1 MEKIMKDRT
10 PKILKEIKSV
20 IVPEVQ
26 YGVQK
31 SISYSQFSIF
41 SNCPHQWGLKY
52 RDGHKVYTP
61 SIHAVFGTALHTTIQ
76 QYLTLFYDE
85 SVAAADR
92 LDLNFILKE
101 SLRTE
106 YLLSKEKNNN
116 INFSTSS
123 ELSEFYEDGVNIIK
137 YIKTKKAKYFSK
149 RGWHLVGVELPL
161 NLQPNNTLDN
171 VRFIGFLDLVLYHED
186 TNTIKIVDIKTSTR
200 GWGDKEKKDEIKQS
214 QLILYKKLFAEQYNF
229 PVDNIEIEFF
239 ITRRKIFED
248 GDFPQKRIQEFIP
261 ASGKVKL
268 NKAGQ
273 LLDSFLNDVFN
284 TDGSYKQVD
293 LEKRPS
299 KNNCR
304 FCPYKDNSDL
314 CDQNEKPITI
324 PSFFQSM

>member
-1 MEKIMKDRT
+1 MKNKVIPT
-10 PKILKEIKSV
+10 VLKELKSI

-26 YGVQK
+26 YETQK
-31 SISYSQFSIF
+31 SVSYSQLSMF
-41 SNCPHQWGLKY
+41 SNCPHQWGLRY

-76 QYLTLFYDE
+76 HYLTLFYNE

-92 LDLNFILKE
+92 LDLNSLLKE
-101 SLRTE
+101 SLKNE
-106 YLLSKEKNNN
+106 YLASKEKNNN
-116 INFSTSS
+116 IDFSNSL
-123 ELSEFYEDGVNIIK
+123 ELNEFYNDGVNIIN

-161 NLQPNNTLDN
+161 SLQPNKSLNN
-171 VRFIGFLDLVLYHED
+171 IMFIGFLDLVLYHED
-186 TNTIKIVDIKTSTR
+186 TNTIKIIDIKTSTR
-200 GWGDKEKKDEIKQS
+200 GWGDKEKKDEVKQT

-239 ITRRKIFED
+239 ITRRKIFEE
-248 GDFPQKRIQEFIP
+248 GDYPQKRIQEFIP

-268 NKAGQ
+268 NKAGL
-273 LLDSFLNDVFN
+273 LLDGFLNEVFN
-284 TDGSYKQVD
+284 TDGTNKQVD

-299 KNNCR
+299 KHNCR

-314 CDQNEKPITI
+314 CDQNEKHVTTFA
-324 PSFFQSM
+324 FFQPT

>member
-1 MEKIMKDRT
+1 MKKKVIPT
-10 PKILKEIKSV
+10 VLKELKSV

-26 YGVQK
+26 YETQK
-31 SISYSQFSIF
+31 SVSYSQLSIF
-41 SNCPHQWGLKY
+41 SNCPHQWGLRY

-76 QYLTLFYDE
+76 HYLTLFYDE

-92 LDLNFILKE
+92 LDLSSLLKT
-101 SLRTE
+101 SLKTE
-106 YLLSKEKNNN
+106 YLASKEKNNN
-116 INFSTSS
+116 IDFSNPA
-123 ELSEFYEDGVNIIK
+123 ELNEFYNDGVNIIK

-149 RGWHLVGVELPL
+149 RGWYLVGVELPL
-161 NLQPNNTLDN
+161 SLQPNKSLNN
-171 VRFIGFLDLVLYHED
+171 IMFIGFLDLVLYHED

-200 GWGDKEKKDEIKQS
+200 GWGDKEKKDEVKQT

-239 ITRRKIFED
+239 ITRRKVFEE
-248 GDFPQKRIQEFIP
+248 GDYPQKRIQEFTP

-273 LLDSFLNDVFN
+273 LLDGFLNEVFN
-284 TDGSYKQVD
+284 TDGTNKQVD

-299 KNNCR
+299 KHNCR

-314 CDQNEKPITI
+314 CDQNEKPVKTI
-324 PSFFQSM
+324 SFFQ

>member
-1 MEKIMKDRT
+1 LAKNT

-26 YGVQK
+26 YETQK
-31 SISYSQFSIF
+31 SVSYSQLSMF
-41 SNCPHQWGLKY
+41 SNCPHQWGLRY

-76 QYLTLFYDE
+76 HYLTLFYDE

-92 LDLNFILKE
+92 LDLNSLLKT
-101 SLRTE
+101 SLKSE
-106 YLLSKEKNNN
+106 YLASKEKNNN
-116 INFSTSS
+116 IDFSNPA
-123 ELSEFYEDGVNIIK
+123 ELNEFYNDGVNIIK

-161 NLQPNNTLDN
+161 SLQPNKSLNN
-171 VRFIGFLDLVLYHED
+171 IMFIGFLDLVLYHED
-186 TNTIKIVDIKTSTR
+186 TNIIKIVDIKTSTR
-200 GWGDKEKKDEIKQS
+200 GWGDKEKKDEIKQT

-239 ITRRKIFED
+239 ITRRKVFED

-273 LLDSFLNDVFN
+273 LLDGFLNEVFN
-284 TDGSYKQVD
+284 TDGTNKQVD

-299 KNNCR
+299 KHNCR
-304 FCPYKDNSDL
+304 FCPYKNNSDL
-314 CDQNEKPITI
+314 CDQNEKPVKAI
-324 PSFFQSM
+324 SFFQ

>member
-1 MEKIMKDRT
+1 LAKDT

-26 YGVQK
+26 YETQK
-31 SISYSQFSIF
+31 SVSYSQLSMF
-41 SNCPHQWGLKY
+41 SNCPHQWGLRY

-76 QYLTLFYDE
+76 HYLTLFYDE

-92 LDLNFILKE
+92 LDLNSLLKT
-101 SLRTE
+101 SLKTE
-106 YLLSKEKNNN
+106 YLASKEKNNN
-116 INFSTSS
+116 IDFSNPA
-123 ELSEFYEDGVNIIK
+123 ELNEFYNDGVNIIK

-161 NLQPNNTLDN
+161 SLQPNKSLNN
-171 VRFIGFLDLVLYHED
+171 IMFIGFLDLVLYHED

-200 GWGDKEKKDEIKQS
+200 GWGDKEKKDEIKQT

-239 ITRRKIFED
+239 ITRRKVFED

-273 LLDSFLNDVFN
+273 LLDGFLNEVFN
-284 TDGSYKQVD
+284 TDGTNKQVD

-299 KNNCR
+299 KHNCR

-314 CDQNEKPITI
+314 CDQNEKPVKAI
-324 PSFFQSM
+324 SFFQ

>member
-1 MEKIMKDRT
+1 MAKNI
-10 PKILKEIKSV
+10 PKILKELKSV

-31 SISYSQFSIF
+31 SVSYSQLNIF
-41 SNCPHQWGLKY
+41 SNCPYQWGLRY

-92 LDLNFILKE
+92 LDLNSILKE
-101 SLRTE
+101 SLKTE
-106 YLLSKEKNNN
+106 YLASKEKNNN
-116 INFSTSS
+116 IDFSKSA
-123 ELSEFYEDGVNIIK
+123 ELNEFYNDGVNIIK
-137 YIKTKKAKYFSK
+137 YIKSNNSKYFSK

-161 NLQPNNTLDN
+161 SLQPNKSLNN
-171 VRFIGFLDLVLYHED
+171 IMFIGFLDLVLYHEG
-186 TNTIKIVDIKTSTR
+186 TNTIKIIDIKTSTR
-200 GWGDKEKKDEIKQS
+200 GWGDKEKKDEIKQT

-229 PVDNIEIEFF
+229 PIDNIEIEFF
-239 ITRRKIFED
+239 ITRRKVFEE
-248 GDFPQKRIQEFIP
+248 GDYPQKRIQEFIP

-273 LLDSFLNDVFN
+273 LLDGFLNEVFN
-284 TDGSYKQVD
+284 TDGGYKPVD

-299 KNNCR
+299 KHNCM
-304 FCPYKDNSDL
+304 FCPYKNNSDL
-314 CDQNEKPITI
+314 CDQNEKPVKAIT
-324 PSFFQSM
+324 FFQ

>member
-1 MEKIMKDRT
+1 LAKDT
-10 PKILKEIKSV
+10 PKILKELKSV

-26 YGVQK
+26 YETQK
-31 SISYSQFSIF
+31 SVSYSQLSMF
-41 SNCPHQWGLKY
+41 SNCPHQWGLRY

-76 QYLTLFYDE
+76 HYLTLFYDE

-92 LDLNFILKE
+92 LDLNSLLKT
-101 SLRTE
+101 SLKIE
-106 YLLSKEKNNN
+106 YLASKEKNNN
-116 INFSTSS
+116 VDFSNPA
-123 ELSEFYEDGVNIIK
+123 ELNEFYNDGVNIIK

-161 NLQPNNTLDN
+161 SLQPNKSLSNIM
-171 VRFIGFLDLVLYHED
+171 FIGFLDLVLYHED

-200 GWGDKEKKDEIKQS
+200 GWGDKEKKDEIKQT

-239 ITRRKIFED
+239 ITRRKIFEE
-248 GDFPQKRIQEFIP
+248 GDYPQKRIQEFIP

-273 LLDSFLNDVFN
+273 LLDGFLNEVFN
-284 TDGSYKQVD
+284 TDGTNKQVD

-299 KNNCR
+299 KHNCR

-314 CDQNEKPITI
+314 CDQNEKPVTTFA
-324 PSFFQSM
+324 FFQPT

>member
-1 MEKIMKDRT
+1 MAKDT

-26 YGVQK
+26 YETQK
-31 SISYSQFSIF
+31 SVSYSQLSMF
-41 SNCPHQWGLKY
+41 SNCPHQWGLRY

-76 QYLTLFYDE
+76 HYLTLFYDE

-92 LDLNFILKE
+92 LDLNSLLKT
-101 SLRTE
+101 SLKTE
-106 YLLSKEKNNN
+106 YLASKEKNNN
-116 INFSTSS
+116 IDFSNPA
-123 ELSEFYEDGVNIIK
+123 ELNEFYNDGVNIIK

-161 NLQPNNTLDN
+161 SLQPNKSLNN
-171 VRFIGFLDLVLYHED
+171 IMFIGFLDLVLYHED

-200 GWGDKEKKDEIKQS
+200 GWGDKEKKDEIKQT

-239 ITRRKIFED
+239 ITRRKVFED

-273 LLDSFLNDVFN
+273 LLDGFLNEVFN
-284 TDGSYKQVD
+284 TDGTNKQVD

-299 KNNCR
+299 KHNCR

-314 CDQNEKPITI
+314 CDQNEKPVKAI
-324 PSFFQSM
+324 SFFQ

>member
-1 MEKIMKDRT
+1 MKKKVIPT
-10 PKILKEIKSV
+10 VLKELKSI

-26 YGVQK
+26 YETQK
-31 SISYSQFSIF
+31 SVSYSQLSMF
-41 SNCPHQWGLKY
+41 SNCPHQWGLRY
-52 RDGHKVYTP
+52 RDGHKIYTP

-76 QYLTLFYDE
+76 HYLTLFYDE

-92 LDLNFILKE
+92 LDLNSLLKE
-101 SLRTE
+101 SLKNE
-106 YLLSKEKNNN
+106 YLASKEKNNN
-116 INFSTSS
+116 IDFSNSL
-123 ELSEFYEDGVNIIK
+123 ELNEFYNDGVNIIN

-161 NLQPNNTLDN
+161 SLQPNKLLNN
-171 VRFIGFLDLVLYHED
+171 IMFIGFLDLVLYHEG

-200 GWGDKEKKDEIKQS
+200 GWGDKEKKDEVKQT

-239 ITRRKIFED
+239 ITRRKVFEE
-248 GDFPQKRIQEFIP
+248 GDYPQKRIQEFVP

-268 NKAGQ
+268 NKAGL
-273 LLDSFLNDVFN
+273 LLDGFLLEVFN
-284 TDGSYKQVD
+284 TDGTNKQVD

-299 KNNCR
+299 KHNCR

-314 CDQNEKPITI
+314 CDQNEKHTTTFA
-324 PSFFQSM
+324 FFQPI

>member
-1 MEKIMKDRT
+1 MAKDT

-26 YGVQK
+26 YETQK
-31 SISYSQFSIF
+31 SVSYSQLSMF
-41 SNCPHQWGLKY
+41 SNCPHQWGLRY

-76 QYLTLFYDE
+76 HYLTLFYDE

-92 LDLNFILKE
+92 LDLNSLLKT
-101 SLRTE
+101 SLKTE
-106 YLLSKEKNNN
+106 YLASKEKNNN
-116 INFSTSS
+116 IDFSNPA
-123 ELSEFYEDGVNIIK
+123 ELNEFYNDGVNIIK

-161 NLQPNNTLDN
+161 SLQPNKSLNN
-171 VRFIGFLDLVLYHED
+171 IMFIGFLDLVLYYED

-200 GWGDKEKKDEIKQS
+200 GWGDKEKKDEVKQT

-239 ITRRKIFED
+239 ITRRKIFEE

-273 LLDSFLNDVFN
+273 LLDGFLNEVFN
-284 TDGSYKQVD
+284 TDGTNKQVD

-299 KNNCR
+299 KHNCR

-314 CDQNEKPITI
+314 CDQNEKPVKAI
-324 PSFFQSM
+324 SFFQ

>member
-1 MEKIMKDRT
+1 MAKNT

-26 YGVQK
+26 YETQK
-31 SISYSQFSIF
+31 SVSYSQLSMF
-41 SNCPHQWGLKY
+41 SNCPHQWGLRY

-76 QYLTLFYDE
+76 HYLTLFYDE

-92 LDLNFILKE
+92 LDLNSLLKT
-101 SLRTE
+101 SLKSE
-106 YLLSKEKNNN
+106 YLASKEKNNN
-116 INFSTSS
+116 IDFSNPA
-123 ELSEFYEDGVNIIK
+123 ELNEFYNDGVNIIK

-161 NLQPNNTLDN
+161 SLQPNKSLNN
-171 VRFIGFLDLVLYHED
+171 IMFIGFLDLVLYHED
-186 TNTIKIVDIKTSTR
+186 TNIIKIVDIKTSTR
-200 GWGDKEKKDEIKQS
+200 GWGDKEKKDEIKQT

-239 ITRRKIFED
+239 ITRRKVFED

-273 LLDSFLNDVFN
+273 LLDGFLNEVFN
-284 TDGSYKQVD
+284 TDGTNKQVD

-299 KNNCR
+299 KHNCR
-304 FCPYKDNSDL
+304 FCPYKNNSDL
-314 CDQNEKPITI
+314 CDQNEKPVKAI
-324 PSFFQSM
+324 SFFQ

>member
-1 MEKIMKDRT
+1 MAKDT
-10 PKILKEIKSV
+10 PKILKELKSV
-20 IVPEVQ
+20 IIPEVQ
-26 YGVQK
+26 YETQK
-31 SISYSQFSIF
+31 SVSYSQLSMF
-41 SNCPHQWGLKY
+41 SNCPHQWGLRY

-76 QYLTLFYDE
+76 HYLTLFYDE

-92 LDLNFILKE
+92 LDLNSLLKT
-101 SLRTE
+101 SLKTE
-106 YLLSKEKNNN
+106 YLASKEKNNN
-116 INFSTSS
+116 IDFSNPA
-123 ELSEFYEDGVNIIK
+123 ELNEFYNDGVNIIK

-161 NLQPNNTLDN
+161 SLQPNKSLNN
-171 VRFIGFLDLVLYHED
+171 IMFIGFLDLVLYHED

-200 GWGDKEKKDEIKQS
+200 GWGDKEKKDEIKQT

-239 ITRRKIFED
+239 ITRRKVFEE
-248 GDFPQKRIQEFIP
+248 GDYPQKRIQEFIP

-273 LLDSFLNDVFN
+273 LLDGFLNEVFN
-284 TDGSYKQVD
+284 TDGTNKQVD

-299 KNNCR
+299 KHNCR

-314 CDQNEKPITI
+314 CDQNDKPVKVI
-324 PSFFQSM
+324 SFFQ

>member
-1 MEKIMKDRT
+1 LAKDI
-10 PKILKEIKSV
+10 PKILKELKSV

-26 YGVQK
+26 YETQK
-31 SISYSQFSIF
+31 SVSYSQLSMF
-41 SNCPHQWGLKY
+41 SNCPYQWGLRY

-76 QYLTLFYDE
+76 HYLTLFYDE

-92 LDLNFILKE
+92 LDLNSLLKT
-101 SLRTE
+101 SLKTE
-106 YLLSKEKNNN
+106 YLASKKKNNN
-116 INFSTSS
+116 IDFSNPA
-123 ELSEFYEDGVNIIK
+123 ELNEFYNDGVNIIK

-161 NLQPNNTLDN
+161 SLQPNKSLNN
-171 VRFIGFLDLVLYHED
+171 IMFIGFLDLVLYHED

-200 GWGDKEKKDEIKQS
+200 GWGDKEKKDEIKQT

-239 ITRRKIFED
+239 ITRRKIFEE
-248 GDFPQKRIQEFIP
+248 GDYPQKRIQEFIP

-273 LLDSFLNDVFN
+273 LLDGFLNEVFN
-284 TDGSYKQVD
+284 TDGTNKQVD

-299 KNNCR
+299 KHNCR

-314 CDQNEKPITI
+314 CDQNEKPVTTFA
-324 PSFFQSM
+324 FFQPT